1 MATLRANGTERARW
15 TIANSDGSVV
25 TTYVLMTKVTVKG
38 ATRAVFLRK
47 GSHGTFKVAFGGP
60 ATYPKSR
67 GTELGVAQ
75 LLVVRMEG
83 FLRNNYPN
91 ARITREGE
99 I

>member
-15 TIANSDGSVV
+15 TIANSDGSVAA
-25 TTYVLMTKVTVKG
+25 TYVLMTKVTAKG

-47 GSHGTFKVAFGGP
+47 GSHGTFKVAFGGS
-60 ATYPKSR
+60 ATYPLSWC
-67 GTELGVAQ
+67 TELGVAKI
-75 LLVVRMEG
+75 LMLRMEG
-83 FLRNNYPN
+83 FLRNKYPN